1 MSSYTYNDLQAD
13 LKNHA
18 IEIRNEKHNEDVA
31 KWLQSRPEVGVLNSG
46 KFYIHAGP
54 NRVYTEIKIFS

>member
-1 MSSYTYNDLQAD
+1 MSSYTYYDLQAD

-18 IEIRNEKHNEDVA
+18 KDKHDEDVA
-31 KWLQSRPEVGVLNSG
+31 KWLQSRPEVGALNSG

-54 NRVYTEIKIFS
+54 NRVYTEVEIFS